1 MENRNLTMEFG
12 ESQFDVATNSSITVL
27 YQILL
32 AIFAG
37 QSSKN
42 LARHIQGGGRMSL
55 QRIVYSNS

>member
-1 MENRNLTMEFG
+1 MENRNLTMEFA
-12 ESQFDVATNSSITVL
+12 ESQFDVATYSSITVL

-42 LARHIQGGGRMSL
+42 LARHVQGWRENEFAK
-55 QRIVYSNS
+55 NSV